1 MRAFIQL
8 AGLAVLLV
16 ALIVGRDA
24 CYVVTESDQAI
35 LTQFGAPIGEPV
47 AAPGI
52 HFKLPVLQ
60 KANYFEK
67 RFLEWDGDPNQ
78 ITTEDKRFIWVDAF
92 ARWRISDPLLFF
104 QRLRDERGAQSR
116 LDDLLDGATRSTIA
130 KHELIEVVR
139 SSNRAFA
146 VSSDSP
152 EAEEKPKNVE
162 FGRTKL
168 EAEVLANARAR
179 SAGLGIEILDFRF
192 KRIDYEE
199 RVRQEVYTRM
209 ISERQRIAEEYRS
222 EGAGEAARIAGDK
235 ERELKTIESDAYRK
249 SQEIRGKADAE
260 AADIFAKAYNK
271 DPDFYSFLKT
281 LEVYKTSIG
290 PDTTLI
296 LGTDGEFLRYIE
308 RDRIGP

>member
-1 MRAFIQL
+1 MKAFIQL
-8 AGLAVLLV
+8 AGIALLLV

-35 LTQFGAPIGEPV
+35 LTQFGAPVGEPV
-47 AAPGI
+47 GAPGI

-60 KANYFEK
+60 KANYFDK

-78 ITTEDKRFIWVDAF
+78 ITTEDKRFIWADAF

-130 KHELIEVVR
+130 KHELLEVVR
-139 SSNRAFA
+139 SSNRTFA

-271 DPDFYSFLKT
+271 DPEFYSFLKT
-281 LEVYKTSIG
+281 LDVYKTSIG